1 MCARTR
7 AREKVCLQVFSH
19 FIFSLSVL
27 PLSQKQNK
35 TTRRLRKNDLSFIKS
50 EPSFSTKQ
58 PVVFNKMTCR
68 FQ

>member
-1 MCARTR
+1 MCACMR
-7 AREKVCLQVFSH
+7 AREKACLQVFSH

-35 TTRRLRKNDLSFIKS
+35 TTRRLNENDTSFIKN

-58 PVVFNKMTCR
+58 HVVL
-68 FQ
+68 

>member
-1 MCARTR
+1 MCACMR
-7 AREKVCLQVFSH
+7 AREKACLQVFSH

-35 TTRRLRKNDLSFIKS
+35 TTRRLRKNDLSI
-50 EPSFSTKQ
+50 STKQ